1 MIKRLGLAIVLM
13 LAINFLAIAGGVGW
27 LWNSGKLGKDQVA
40 QIKEILFTPTTLP
53 AEVTLEESSGEDA
66 TTQPSVKLDDLLAR
80 ASGRSAVEQVQFIQE
95 AFDAQ
100 RNELDR
106 RYRELQDLQRQ
117 VEIAKQQL
125 SRDRTA
131 VESKEKQLAAQAT
144 VQTQQTD
151 DKGFQD
157 SLALYQTMPGKQVKS
172 IFMALDDDTLVRYL
186 QAMQPRQATRIIK
199 EFKTPDETAKI
210 QRVLEKMRNSQ
221 ASAGN

>member
-1 MIKRLGLAIVLM
+1 MIKRLFLAIALL

-27 LWNSGKLGKDQVA
+27 LWKGGKLGKDQVA
-40 QIKEILFTPTTLP
+40 QIKEILFPP
-53 AEVTLEESSGEDA
+53 PPKAEEVKLEEESVDA
-66 TTQPSVKLDDLLAR
+66 TTQPSVKLEELLAK
-80 ASGRSAVEQVQFIQE
+80 ASGRTAVEQVEFLQQ

-117 VEIAKQQL
+117 VDIAKQKL
-125 SRDRTA
+125 ADDRTA
-131 VESKEKQLAAQAT
+131 HEAKEKQLASQQQ
-144 VQTQQTD
+144 VQTKQTD

-157 SLALYQTMPGKQVKS
+157 SLALYQSMPSKQVKS
-172 IFMALDDDTLVRYL
+172 VFMGLDDETLVRYL
-186 QAMQPRQATRIIK
+186 QAMQPRQASRIIK
-199 EFKTPDETAKI
+199 EFKTPDETARI